1 LPNSQVIIDDTGI
14 YSLNEQATVL
24 QMATMYT
31 AMGGTLLNIGV
42 TLNSQGNQI
51 IANGSFI
58 GAGRFLFL
66 LH

>member
-1 LPNSQVIIDDTGI
+1 
-14 YSLNEQATVL
+14 
-24 QMATMYT
+24 MYT